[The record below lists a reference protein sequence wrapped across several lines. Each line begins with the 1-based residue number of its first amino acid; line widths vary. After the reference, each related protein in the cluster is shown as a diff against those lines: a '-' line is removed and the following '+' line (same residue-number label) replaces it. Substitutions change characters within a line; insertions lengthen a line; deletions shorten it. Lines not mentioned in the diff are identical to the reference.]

1 MKRQMPDLIGPAAR
15 LARLFGQ
22 SHFEGVR
29 AAIGRRVLGELT
41 GPRRLRPDD
50 PAGEIEILRALAMA
64 LTASAGRLMPLDD
77 VRNAFVERS
86 KSLVASDFVQIFL
99 EEPRPAIQEARDLVR
114 LLENVTGG
122 ANKRQAARWV
132 SAVVGALRFESEML
146 TSSESPAARL
156 AALADLQRL
165 VARVASDNDVRS
177 IHDRL
182 GEVGGLVEA
191 EARLTASLAKAPA
204 PLHQRLAV
212 LLKLA
217 SGEGAPAGPAAD
229 RAKAQVLKLLRTEEA
244 AAALSAAPELQN
256 QVRAM
261 MQQGREAA

>member
-1 MKRQMPDLIGPAAR
+1 
-15 LARLFGQ
+15 
-22 SHFEGVR
+22 
-29 AAIGRRVLGELT
+29 
-41 GPRRLRPDD
+41 
-50 PAGEIEILRALAMA
+50 
-64 LTASAGRLMPLDD
+64 MPLDD